1 MIEIASEKFNGPLEV
16 LLQLI
21 DERKLPITEISVSS
35 VTEQF
40 LQYLETLEETD
51 PDELADFLVIAARLL
66 LMKSRALLPQFAPE
80 PDEGPSLVDQL
91 RLYKQ
96 FVAVSKQIEKRWL
109 APDKSYGRVE
119 PVRVV
124 VSAELPANV
133 TVPHLRASM
142 VKLVA
147 RLKPP
152 KPLPRTLIDRT
163 VSLKEKIEFVKNLIL
178 KQGSVRFFDAIAQA
192 TNKTDVIVGFL
203 AVLELV
209 KQQSISIHQA
219 EQFGDIVIKKV

>member
-1 MIEIASEKFNGPLEV
+1 MEITSEKFNGPLEV

-21 DERKLPITEISVSS
+21 DERKLPITEISISS

-66 LMKSRALLPQFAPE
+66 LMKSRALLPAFAPE

-96 FVAVSKQIEKRWL
+96 FVAVSKHIEKRWL

-133 TVPHLRASM
+133 TMSHLRASM

-192 TNKTDVIVGFL
+192 ENKTDVIVGFL

-209 KQQSISIHQA
+209 KQHTISIHQA